1 MGNDLLIFL
10 GDQLLSAWCVLGQSK
25 SFTRHNGGSSWF
37 TILALR
43 STLLK
48 LLHLVVV
55 EWQRIRGVERDLVD
69 AASGVMNHLFLV
81 LARFHSFGVALIYF
95 VWEARVIL
103 NLFESTQPLG
113 IQV

>member
-1 MGNDLLIFL
+1 MLIFL
-10 GDQLLSAWCVLGQSK
+10 GDQLLSAWCVLGQSQ

-81 LARFHSFGVALIYF
+81 LASFHSFGVALIYF